1 MAEAEHELFIACAPG
16 LEPMLSAELAAAG
29 LPAGRAVAGGVELS
43 GDRATVYRANLEL
56 GLALSV
62 RLRLGQFRAATFAT
76 LVNRCAAL
84 PWAPWV
90 NPARGLRIKATAS
103 KSRLRHTG
111 AIAERVLA
119 GAGAALGRPVTAAA
133 AGEGAATVL
142 VRIVRDRVTVS
153 IDTSGE
159 LLHRRGYRLATA
171 KAPLRED
178 LARALIVASGWD
190 PRTPLVDPMCGAGT
204 LVIEAG
210 LLAAGRPP
218 GGARRFAFED
228 APGFDAALWSRLR
241 DAALAR
247 APAHRLPP
255 LSGSDR
261 DAGAVEAA
269 RANAARAG
277 VDADFAVAS
286 LSAAP
291 GLAAPGP
298 AGALVCNPP
307 YGARIG
313 RGRDLRPLYQ
323 RLGARVCALPP
334 AWRVGL
340 VTADPALARATG
352 LALSSALMTD
362 HGGRKIYLLRG
373 SAGAE

>member
-1 MAEAEHELFIACAPG
+1 MVEHELFVACAPG
-16 LEPMLSAELAAAG
+16 LEPMVSAELATAG
-29 LPAGRAVAGGVELS
+29 LPAGRPVAGGVELT
-43 GDRATVYRANLEL
+43 GDLTTLYRANLEL

-62 RLRLGQFRAATFAT
+62 RVRLGQFRAATFAA
-76 LVNRCAAL
+76 LVDGATAL
-84 PWAPWV
+84 PWALWV
-90 NPARGLRIKATAS
+90 DPARGLRIKATAS
-103 KSRLRHTG
+103 KSRLHHTG

-119 GAGAALGRPVTAAA
+119 GAGAALGTPVAVAA

-142 VRIVRDRVTVS
+142 VRIVRDRVTIS

-159 LLHRRGYRLATA
+159 LLHRRGYRQATA

-178 LARALIVASGWD
+178 LARALIVASGWE
-190 PRTPLVDPMCGAGT
+190 PTTPLVDPMCGAGT

-247 APAHRLPP
+247 APAHPLPP
-255 LSGSDR
+255 LFGSDR
-261 DAGAVEAA
+261 DAGAIEASL
-269 RANAARAG
+269 ANAARAG
-277 VDADFAVAS
+277 VEADFARAA

-298 AGALVCNPP
+298 AGAVVCNPP
-307 YGARIG
+307 FGGRIG

-323 RLGARVCALPP
+323 AFGNRVRALPP

-340 VTADPALARATG
+340 VTADQGLARATG
-352 LALSSALMTD
+352 LSLSSALMTD
-362 HGGRKIYLLRG
+362 HGGRKIFFFCG
-373 SAGAE
+373 TAAE